1 MDQPAA
7 PALSLAEIEETR
19 AMIAPHVVRTPVHD
33 WRGREIEALLRA
45 RHAGQ
50 SQARIVPAGRHLQG
64 ARRHLEDAAAEPEE
78 LARGVCAVSAGN
90 HAIAAAY
97 AAAALGTTA
106 KVVMMG
112 SANPGPRRD
121 LPRARRRGGDGADGR
136 TAFEMVEAIARD
148 EGRTF
153 IHPFEGPYTALG
165 TATLGLEWLEQ
176 VPDLEAV
183 IIAIGGGGLVAGG
196 ASAAI
201 KLLKPDCLVFG
212 VEPTGSDTMTPQLRR
227 RRARSTM
234 PRSRTIAD
242 SLAPPFALPYSFGL
256 CRRNV
261 DEIVLVDDDQIRAA
275 MALLF
280 REMKLAVEPAARSG
294 DRRLGRPAQGSAGG
308 EEGGRPRLRLEHRF
322 RHVRTPHA
330 ARGEAVLVTKTP
342 FGPAE
347 PVEAL
352 LVVTSFRKTGK
363 RYGSSPGSAPT
374 QDER

>member
-1 MDQPAA
+1 MDQAAA

-33 WRGREIEALLRA
+33 WRGREIEALLAPGTRVNLKLELFQQGGTFKA
-45 RHAGQ
+45 R
-50 SQARIVPAGRHLQG
+50 G
-64 ARRHLEDAAAEPEE
+64 AISKMLRLSPEE

-112 SANPGPRRD
+112 SANPARVATC
-121 LPRARRRGGDGADGR
+121 RALGAEVVIAPDGR

-165 TATLGLEWLEQ
+165 TATLGMEWLEQ

-183 IIAIGGGGLVAGG
+183 IIAIGGGGLCGG

-212 VEPTGSDTMTPQLRR
+212 VEPTGSDTMT
-227 RRARSTM
+227 RSFAQGS
-234 PRSRTIAD
+234 PIDHAEVRTIAD

-261 DEIVLVDDDQIRAA
+261 DDIVLVDDDQIRAA

-280 REMKLAVEPAARSG
+280 REMKLAAEPAAAAATAALVGPLR
-294 DRRLGRPAQGSAGG
+294 DRLAGKKVG
-308 EEGGRPRLRLEHRF
+308 
-322 RHVRTPHA
+322 
-330 ARGEAVLVTKTP
+330 VLVCGSNIDFDT
-342 FGPAE
+342 FERHIRQAE
-347 PVEAL
+347 AA
-352 LVVTSFRKTGK
+352 T
-363 RYGSSPGSAPT
+363 AP
-374 QDER
+374 